1 MAQKRGP
8 GGRDVAGAGGEQHQV
23 GLGHAERRFL
33 AVDHHE
39 IEADGAED
47 LDRLRVRQLDE
58 GAEQRL
64 ARPQP
69 LPEPG
74 GTRSRARHAVAFRL
88 SPPV

>member
-23 GLGHAERRFL
+23 GLGHAERRVL

-58 GAEQRL
+58 GAE
-64 ARPQP
+64 ARAPATA
-69 LPEPG
+69 PG
-74 GTRSRARHAVAFRL
+74 AW
-88 SPPV
+88 